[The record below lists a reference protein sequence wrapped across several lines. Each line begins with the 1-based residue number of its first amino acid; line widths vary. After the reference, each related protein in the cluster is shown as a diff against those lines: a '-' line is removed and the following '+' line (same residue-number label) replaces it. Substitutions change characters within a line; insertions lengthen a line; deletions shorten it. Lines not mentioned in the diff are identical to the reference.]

1 MERKFNYA
9 DLNQVSK
16 KTVANS
22 KRIEEQTESFI
33 KQHQAKVLAE
43 KAAAEAKLN
52 EEVLNNAR
60 FSHGS
65 IYAKNKARV
74 QAMQEAVSYTDN
86 ASVAVVTHIL
96 STIVENSLLLDVE
109 DFAKLN
115 PNYKKTIKETVSSFL
130 KNGDIETLIEDK
142 RTLAIM
148 EHVARNLPDVK
159 TGIYLKE
166 EELIDIVKRSSPV
179 EINSAIDS
187 LSGDVK
193 ARVAN
198 IVVTEQD
205 ETDEIEKEVEEIK
218 NSTKKPEELEAEQMA
233 AAEGMPVEGEVPA
246 EGMPVEGEVPA
257 EELPADEFTGEE
269 EMVEEMP
276 VEGEVPAE
284 EMPIEG
290 EEEDYLE
297 TDNGHTL
304 NGQPLSQPKTSIKVL
319 PSGEVAIDVFKEQFY
334 RETPRQGILESL
346 ALNEAKE
353 MLAEGKE
360 YNGDLVLGN
369 ALLQLTILE
378 TFNVTGLMPISEM
391 DYKKMLNVPAKK
403 KKIVKEELGDAAAEP
418 VHTDEQPKEETPEV
432 ENKDILV
439 GQHAEEVKE
448 VVVESW
454 KQKALKA
461 LNK

>member
-1 MERKFNYA
+1 MEKKFNYA
-9 DLNQVSK
+9 DFSQVSK
-16 KTVANS
+16 KTVANN
-22 KRIEEQTESFI
+22 KRIEEQAESFI
-33 KQHQAKVLAE
+33 KQHQAKVSAE

-60 FSHGS
+60 FSNGS

-74 QAMQEAVSYTDN
+74 KAMQEAVSYTDN

-115 PNYKKTIKETVSSFL
+115 PNYKQTIKETVSSFL
-130 KNGDIETLIEDK
+130 KNGNIETLIEDK

-159 TGIYLKE
+159 TGVYLKE
-166 EELIDIVKRSSPV
+166 EELIDIVKRSSPA
-179 EINSAIDS
+179 EINTAINS

-193 ARVAN
+193 TRVAN

-205 ETDEIEKEVEEIK
+205 EAEDIEKEVEEIR
-218 NSTKKPEELEAEQMA
+218 NSTKKPEELEAEQMVE
-233 AAEGMPVEGEVPA
+233 AEQEMPVEGEVPS
-246 EGMPVEGEVPA
+246 
-257 EELPADEFTGEE
+257 EELPEDEFTGEE

-276 VEGEVPAE
+276 A
-284 EMPIEG
+284 EG
-290 EEEDYLE
+290 EEEISPEEDPYADDEYLQYQQE
-297 TDNGHTL
+297 
-304 NGQPLSQPKTSIKVL
+304 GQPQALSQPKTSIKV
-319 PSGEVAIDVFKEQFY
+319 SAEGEVSIDVFKENFY

-360 YNGDLVLGN
+360 YNGDLALGN

-403 KKIVKEELGDAAAEP
+403 KKIVKEELGSAAAEP
-418 VHTDEQPKEETPEV
+418 VHTEEQPKEETPKV
-432 ENKDILV
+432 ENKDVLV